1 MDSLYI
7 SALSMQQNIDYWAR
21 TGRIVEWDE
30 DAEKAC

>member
-21 TGRIVEWDE
+21 TGHIVEWDE